1 MEEKE
6 KKELAQ
12 GCLLVCL
19 LTVAVIVT
27 AVCVGMFF
35 GAQWGVLVVAVFAVF
50 EFFFTRR
57 NIKKERRSEHGEEE

>member
-1 MEEKE
+1 MDEKQ
-6 KKELAQ
+6 KKDLAQ

-50 EFFFTRR
+50 EFFFVRR
-57 NIKKERRSEHGEEE
+57 NVKKERSEEHGEEE